1 MPPNSL
7 IVCITSI
14 RSNNRKQIIKVL
26 LIDGQLGARIFH
38 HPSAARSI
46 GHHVPA
52 GGGGGNCINH
62 HELTKYT
69 TTSCVGHQNWYPN
82 NTHMLRVCVQTVDKS
97 VDSPTHMKA

>member
-1 MPPNSL
+1 MGN
-7 IVCITSI
+7 
-14 RSNNRKQIIKVL
+14 
-26 LIDGQLGARIFH
+26 LGHESIFH

-46 GHHVPA
+46 GHHIA
-52 GGGGGNCINH
+52 AAAAGGGNCVNH

-97 VDSPTHMKA
+97 VASPTPTHMKA